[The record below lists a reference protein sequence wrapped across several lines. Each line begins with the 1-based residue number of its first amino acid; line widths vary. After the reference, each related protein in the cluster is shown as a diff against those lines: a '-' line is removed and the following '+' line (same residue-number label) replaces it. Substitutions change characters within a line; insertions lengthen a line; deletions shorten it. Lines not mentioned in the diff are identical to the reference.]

1 MKSIIKKLGKTSITV
16 EKDYHSS
23 NKEYNKLT
31 IVEEQGAFKTYLSR
45 KPVPVGIEL
54 TNREYWIPFSGVLES
69 IVLDYLKF
77 KQDYGS
83 GKNLEDNAIITRHI
97 RDRNVTGNKI
107 ADDAITTEKI
117 VDDSIIIS
125 KLSTDIQFLI
135 SNLSK
140 TSTFAGIATP
150 TTNPGTPDGSVFYF
164 ANSAGIYTNFNNI
177 KVLKGENII
186 LKWNNN
192 IWTKN
197 VFKPNT
203 DFDLI
208 FDANGKSLTEFE
220 SGIVYDVS
228 AHNYGAIFESLQA
241 LLNSSNLSTLIPMS
255 VRHGGMSIRFIQ
267 SPANKYVQW
276 RLVSKNWS
284 TDVNNWVAENEDFRN
299 RVMQEVNTAVAS
311 IKPIEITGDVTNAP
325 DEEDLTSVNVGGT
338 DVLKFKDKPYTPLT
352 YSGMGRKILRKN
364 VVDGVNTLTQS
375 MMQDANTIYV
385 IQYDFDLRG
394 ATIEVPENCVLEFN
408 GGLIDN
414 GILIGNN
421 TSIEAAPVRIFGDK
435 LYIYQ
440 YCIPNGVTTI
450 SGSSGNK
457 YPIPLKYGSAAN
469 TLHID
474 KDTFKVNGQSIF
486 DKIAGKI
493 LVLDGT
499 ERFRNTEESS
509 ILEDITENGKDYTI
523 GRFLILGKAEK
534 VTNNMQ
540 PTQSMIDDGCSG
552 AYSYSATYLLSR
564 SNTNRFGIETIEG
577 VEYVLIPK
585 IKSCI
590 FYTETNG
597 EINICNYDSKVDIT
611 NQDVYCAVLIRPEVN
626 YERFPSSYNGSCCFE
641 WFGAKSGNSP
651 SDVNAVDSTFAIQK
665 ALLSPMA
672 VVQREGSYKITDT
685 VYAEVTKEISLS
697 GVGTM
702 NKDGKTKGVISI
714 VGATNIYTI
723 SMNKPL
729 LSIRCGGLYIH
740 GGVFSTEFATNHR
753 DYIVSIDCDFDILE
767 NNIDI
772 SLRGKKD
779 VTVTGGVAVGEGL
792 YSSGLHIDMLNRMRY
807 ISCSKI
813 KVNAF
818 EVKVPFTCSKEDR
831 NHKWCYY
838 NGSPTAAWTNTLD
851 VEVRCYGY
859 YQACIFDHGGNSSIR
874 MMNQTDRVL
883 PLANKELPNLVIG
896 DGYVVDITQ
905 WDLGSETQS
914 TPFISP
920 YSTGVIGR
928 NCILTGNSQSYL
940 GFSVGNKSSSLNNPQ
955 VIVGKSNFNMLYPN
969 GGAYRQNVP
978 LIMDNS
984 NVLLRVNN
992 IADTL
997 TLKCYSYN
1005 DINNV
1010 ASVTSSLEGSE
1021 YVTPAEQDHYEG
1033 STFVPG
1039 EYSREVYIHQAF
1051 IPEEADVRFWPK
1063 HSNFVAE
1070 YCIDLS
1076 SNNLL
1081 LGRLFA
1087 VTYKNEKGRFTKAQ
1101 IIVTKTNNTLLCS
1114 ELIELDAK
1122 EQVQYF
1128 EYNNVNGIYVKYLI
1142 IRLYEPVNYKTGI
1155 FDYTYNHNDI
1165 YSSID
1170 LICNVHRAS
1179 SGQLLSSGGGQLFS
1193 NIEIPING
1201 NNIPFGF
1208 KRNLPHQTLYSYSQF
1223 FTKLSTVLW
1232 SATDF
1237 ILSSKIGSLLNEG
1250 DEILYNRG
1258 YSNIEGNMKNGYFAK
1273 YFVCKGGGS
1282 DKRLYDFNGFLAK
1295 RNRGDSSHRPDN
1307 QGFTNAEIER
1317 GFCYYDFDESKP
1329 IYRFRT
1335 DSGDENSRWMT
1346 ADGFSLAKK
1355 VGTTSERP
1363 TTATRG
1369 TINANTYD
1377 LIDETWHSDV
1387 GYMYF
1392 DTTLGKYIC
1401 WNGTIWVN
1409 LDGTALN

>member
-1 MKSIIKKLGKTSITV
+1 MAGYSDTKQMIIDALMGRPEGTQIQPEDHQAFALQIIDYIKSVELSSAEQDASLVGKIIELKSQVSGKINSPSNAGTEGQVLTLDKNGKTIW
-16 EKDYHSS
+16 KDTQSYDT
-23 NKEYNKLT
+23 L
-31 IVEEQGAFKTYLSR
+31 F
-45 KPVPVGIEL
+45 
-54 TNREYWIPFSGVLES
+54 
-69 IVLDYLKF
+69 
-77 KQDYGS
+77 
-83 GKNLEDNAIITRHI
+83 EDL
-97 RDRNVTGNKI
+97 GY
-107 ADDAITTEKI
+107 
-117 VDDSIIIS
+117 S
-125 KLSTDIQFLI
+125 
-135 SNLSK
+135 
-140 TSTFAGIATP
+140 P
-150 TTNPGTPDGSVFYF
+150 
-164 ANSAGIYTNFNNI
+164 
-177 KVLKGENII
+177 
-186 LKWNNN
+186 
-192 IWTKN
+192 
-197 VFKPNT
+197 
-203 DFDLI
+203 
-208 FDANGKSLTEFE
+208 FDASET
-220 SGIVYDVS
+220 Y
-228 AHNYGAIFESLQA
+228 AA
-241 LLNSSNLSTLIPMS
+241 
-255 VRHGGMSIRFIQ
+255 
-267 SPANKYVQW
+267 
-276 RLVSKNWS
+276 
-284 TDVNNWVAENEDFRN
+284 
-299 RVMQEVNTAVAS
+299 
-311 IKPIEITGDVTNAP
+311 GDVVIYGVSLYKFTASHAGAW
-325 DEEDLTSVNVGGT
+325 TGT
-338 DVLKFKDKPYTPLT
+338 DVTAISVEELLKTKANSEKVLT
-352 YSGMGRKILRKN
+352 KEAQ
-364 VVDGVNTLTQS
+364 TLTQVEKNQILRNINDTYANLIS
-375 MMQDANTIYV
+375 GKLGYKVLDPSQSFANQVTEKNTIYEIRDV
-385 IQYDFDLRG
+385 FNLNNDKITMP
-394 ATIEVPENCVLEFN
+394 ANCTLKFN

-440 YCIPNGVTTI
+440 YCIPNGVTI
-450 SGSSGNK
+450 IGGSSGNGH
-457 YPIPLKYGSAAN
+457 PIPLKYGSAAN

-509 ILEDITENGKDYTI
+509 TLEDITMNGKDYTI

-534 VTNNMQ
+534 VTNNMK
-540 PTQSMIDDGCSG
+540 PTQSMINDGCSG

-564 SNTNRFGIETIEG
+564 NNTNYFGIETIKG

-590 FYTETNG
+590 FYTETDG

-611 NQDVYCAVLIRPEVN
+611 NQDVYCATLIRPEVN

-641 WFGAKSGNSP
+641 WFGAKSGDSP

-702 NKDGKTKGVISI
+702 NKDGVTKGVVSI

-753 DYIVSIDCDFDILE
+753 DYIVSIDCDFDMLE

-772 SLRGKKD
+772 SLRGKKN
-779 VTVTGGVAVGEGL
+779 VAVTGGVAVGEGL

-838 NGSPTAAWTNTLD
+838 NGSKTAAWTNTLN

-859 YQACIFDHGGNSSIR
+859 YQACIFDHGGNSSIK
-874 MMNQTDRVL
+874 MLNQTDGVL

-896 DGYVVDITQ
+896 DNYVIDITQ

-920 YSTGVIGR
+920 CSKGVIGN
-928 NCILTGNSQSYL
+928 NCIFTGNSQSYL
-940 GFSVGNKSSSLNNPQ
+940 GFIVSNKSNSLNNPQ
-955 VIVGKSNFNMLYPN
+955 VIVGKSNFNMSYPN
-969 GGAYRQNVP
+969 GGVYRQNVP

-1005 DINNV
+1005 NINNV
-1010 ASVTSSLEGSE
+1010 ASVMSSLEGSE

-1039 EYSREVYIHQAF
+1039 EYSEKVYIHQAF
-1051 IPEEADVRFWPK
+1051 IPEEAFVNFWPK

-1081 LGRLFA
+1081 LGALFA
-1087 VTYKNEKGRFTKAQ
+1087 VTNRNNKGRFTKAQ
-1101 IIVTKTNNTLLCS
+1101 IIVTKSNNTLLCS

-1128 EYNNVNGIYVKYLI
+1128 VYNNVNRTTAKYLI
-1142 IRLYEPVNYKTGI
+1142 IRLYEPVNYETGV
-1155 FDYTYNHNDI
+1155 FDYTYNHSDI

-1170 LICNVHRAS
+1170 LICNVYRAS
-1179 SGQLLSSGGGQLFS
+1179 SGQLLSSGGGKLFS

-1208 KRNLPHQTLYSYSQF
+1208 RRNLLSQYSYSEF
-1223 FTKLSTVLW
+1223 VKNISRVLW

-1237 ILSSKIGSLLNEG
+1237 ILSSAENSLLNEG

-1258 YSNIEGNMKNGYFAK
+1258 YGNIEGNIENGYFAK
-1273 YFVCKGGGS
+1273 YFVCKGNLS

-1329 IYRFRT
+1329 IYRFNK
-1335 DSGDENSRWMT
+1335 GGNSRWMT

-1401 WNGTIWVN
+1401 WNGTAWVN

>member
-97 RDRNVTGNKI
+97 RDRNVTSDKI
-107 ADDAITTEKI
+107 A
-117 VDDSIIIS
+117 DDSIIIS

-203 DFDLI
+203 DFDSI

-228 AHNYGAIFESLQA
+228 AHNNDVIFESLQA

-255 VRHGGMSIRFIQ
+255 VRHGGMSIRFVQ

-284 TDVNNWVAENEDFRN
+284 TNVNNWVAENEDFRN

-311 IKPIEITGDVTNAP
+311 IKPIEVTGDVTNAP
-325 DEEDLTSVNVGGT
+325 DEEDITSINVGGT
-338 DVLKFKDKPYTPLT
+338 DVLKFKDKQYTPLT

-364 VVDGVNTLTQS
+364 IVDGVNTLTQS

-440 YCIPNGVTTI
+440 YCIPNGVTI
-450 SGSSGNK
+450 INGGRGNNH
-457 YPIPLKYGSAAN
+457 PIPLKYGSAAN

-509 ILEDITENGKDYTI
+509 TLEDITVNGKDYTI
-523 GRFLILGKAEK
+523 GQFLILGKAEK

-564 SNTNRFGIETIEG
+564 SNTNYFGIETIEG

-611 NQDVYCAVLIRPEVN
+611 NQDVYCATLIRPEVN

-672 VVQREGSYKITDT
+672 VVQGEGSYKITDT

-702 NKDGKTKGVISI
+702 NKDGNTKGVISI

-772 SLRGKKD
+772 SLRGKKN
-779 VTVTGGVAVGEGL
+779 VTITGGVAVGEGL

-831 NHKWCYY
+831 NYKWCYY
-838 NGSPTAAWTNTLD
+838 NGSEIAAWTNTLD

-859 YQACIFDHGGNSSIR
+859 YQACIFDYGGNSSIK

-896 DGYVVDITQ
+896 DGYVIDITQ

-920 YSTGVIGR
+920 CSKGVIGN
-928 NCILTGNSQSYL
+928 NCIFTGNSQSYL
-940 GFSVGNKSSSLNNPQ
+940 GFIVGNKSSSLNNPQ
-955 VIVGKSNFNMLYPN
+955 VIVGKSNFNMSFPN

-1039 EYSREVYIHQAF
+1039 EYPEKRYIHQAF
-1051 IPEEADVRFWPK
+1051 IPEEVFVNFWPK

-1081 LGRLFA
+1081 LGELFA
-1087 VTYKNEKGRFTKAQ
+1087 VTNRNNIGRFTKAQ
-1101 IIVTKTNNTLLCS
+1101 IIVTKSNNTLLCS

-1128 EYNNVNGIYVKYLI
+1128 EYNNVNGIIAKYLI

-1208 KRNLPHQTLYSYSQF
+1208 RRNLLGRYSHSEF
-1223 FTKLSTVLW
+1223 VKNRLAVLW

-1237 ILSSKIGSLLNEG
+1237 ILSSTENSLLNEG
-1250 DEILYNRG
+1250 DEMLYNRG
-1258 YSNIEGNMKNGYFAK
+1258 HCNIEGNMKNGYFAK
-1273 YFVCKGGGS
+1273 YFVCKGSLS

-1335 DSGDENSRWMT
+1335 DSEGGNSRWMT

-1363 TTATRG
+1363 TAATRG
-1369 TINANTYD
+1369 TINTNTYD

-1401 WNGTIWVN
+1401 WNGTAWVN